1 MPFDVV
7 MRKMG
12 SVPVFLL
19 LAVFV
24 ASVQAQEYPSKPIRL
39 IVATAPGGLMDVA
52 ARLMA
57 DYFERGFGQR
67 VLVENRGG
75 AGGMLAGDAVAK
87 SAPDGYTLGQIQVGN
102 VAINPFLIKD
112 MPFDP
117 LADLVAVAPLTSSPV
132 VIAISARLP
141 VKDLHEFIALAR
153 REPGRLHYG
162 SAGVGTIPHLAG
174 ELFAQTAGVQLTPV
188 HYRGAGPAFNDLLAG
203 QVQAI
208 FVGLGVVRTHM
219 AAGTV
224 RVLAVSQAQRLQAA
238 PQIPT
243 AAEAGLPAFELTTW
257 FGIVAPRGT
266 SPQIVS
272 ILVRQIH
279 AMQDD
284 PQVLARFAEGGLEP
298 LKESPEQFRA
308 RMLRDHERFR
318 ALVKAAGLKP
328 E

>member
-1 MPFDVV
+1 MNIVV
-7 MRKMG
+7 AVLMWC
-12 SVPVFLL
+12 VP
-19 LAVFV
+19 A
-24 ASVQAQEYPSKPIRL
+24 QAQDYPVKPIRL
-39 IVATAPGGLMDVA
+39 IVATAPGGLMDVP

-57 DYFERGFGQR
+57 DYFEKAYGQR
-67 VLVENRGG
+67 VVVENRGG
-75 AGGMLAGDAVAK
+75 GGGVMAGDAVAK
-87 SAPDGYTLGQIQVGN
+87 AAPDGYTLAQIQVGN
-102 VAINPFLIKD
+102 VAINPYTVKD

-117 LADLVAVAPLTSSPV
+117 LADLAPVAPLTSSPV
-132 VIAISARLP
+132 VVAVDARLG
-141 VKDLHEFIALAR
+141 VGSLSDFIAAAK
-153 REPGRLHYG
+153 REPGKLNYG
-162 SAGVGTIPHLAG
+162 SAGPGTIPHLAG
-174 ELFAQTAGVQLTPV
+174 ELFCQVAGVRLTPV
-188 HYRGAGPAFNDLLAG
+188 HYRGAGPALADLLAG

-257 FGIVAPRGT
+257 FGIVVPKGT
-266 SPQIVS
+266 PPQIIAV
-272 ILVRQIH
+272 LVKQIH

-298 LKESPEQFRA
+298 LKESSEQFRA